1 MKVGDLV
8 KYEWEMQVDN
18 DYHTFV
24 SVGVVLETWM
34 RLYIE
39 SAWIQWC
46 CGAEAQWVDCDKL
59 EVMNE
64 SR

>member
-8 KYEWEMQVDN
+8 KYEWTQEVDGG
-18 DYHTFV
+18 YHTFV

-39 SAWIQWC
+39 TVWIEWC
-46 CGAEAQWVDCDKL
+46 DGAEAQWVDCDDL
-59 EVMNE
+59 EVIT
-64 SR
+64 